1 MIYSYLRIKYCCV
14 LPSWGLA
21 GVLILTLAQP
31 SLAQSSL
38 AREAV
43 PVPSDPFGAAVQ
55 AVTAGDFF
63 RANELFLMLAEQDDH
78 EAQFNLAILLRAG
91 KGLPQNFVLALEWAW
106 LAQLG
111 GVARA
116 PDIADSL
123 IDKVLPAAQVEIASR
138 IDTRLRDRLSR
149 GDRAAIMQFVVFNR
163 TILEEPDLET
173 AYIWSLIGA
182 ALDVQLAI
190 EARDE
195 LYTEFEARIILSAQ
209 DMAHQMFLDQNMG
222 SLFSSNSLVVR

>member
-1 MIYSYLRIKYCCV
+1 MIYSYLRIKCCCP

-21 GVLILTLAQP
+21 GVLVLTLAQP
-31 SLAQSSL
+31 LL

-43 PVPSDPFGAAVQ
+43 PASSDPFRAAVQ

-78 EAQFNLAILLRAG
+78 EAQFNLAVLLRAG
-91 KGLPQNFVLALEWAW
+91 KGLPQNFVRALEWAW

-111 GVARA
+111 GVTRA
-116 PDIADSL
+116 PEIADSL
-123 IDKVLPAAQVEIASR
+123 IDKVLPATQADIASR
-138 IDTRLRDRLSR
+138 IDTRLRGRLSR
-149 GDRAAIMQFVVFNR
+149 GDREAIMQFVVFNR
-163 TILEEPDLET
+163 TILERPDLET

-182 ALDVQLAI
+182 ALGVQLAI

-195 LYTEFEARIILSAQ
+195 ISTELEARIILSAQ

-222 SLFSSNSLVVR
+222 SLFSSNPLAVR

>member
-1 MIYSYLRIKYCCV
+1 MIYFYLRMKFCCA
-14 LPSWGLA
+14 LTLWSLA
-21 GVLILTLAQP
+21 CVMILTLAQP
-31 SLAQSSL
+31 LQAK
-38 AREAV
+38 EAV
-43 PVPSDPFGAAVQ
+43 PASSDPFRAAVQ
-55 AVTAGDFF
+55 AVTTGDFF
-63 RANELFLMLAEQDDH
+63 RANELFLLLAEQDDH
-78 EAQFNLAILLRAG
+78 EAQFNLAVLLHAG

-123 IDKVLPAAQVEIASR
+123 IAKVLPEMQVDIASR
-138 IDTRLRDRLSR
+138 IDTRLRDRLTQ
-149 GDRAAIMQFVVFNR
+149 GDREAIMQFVAFNR
-163 TILEEPDLET
+163 TILERPDQET

-182 ALDVQLAI
+182 ALGVQLAI

-195 LYTEFEARIILSAQ
+195 LSTELEARIILSAQ

-222 SLFSSNSLVVR
+222 SLFSSESLDVR

>member
-1 MIYSYLRIKYCCV
+1 MMYSDLRIKGCCA
-14 LPSWGLA
+14 LPLWGLA

-31 SLAQSSL
+31 LA

-43 PVPSDPFGAAVQ
+43 PASSDPFGAAVQ

-78 EAQFNLAILLRAG
+78 EAQFNLAVLLRAG
-91 KGLPQNFVLALEWAW
+91 KGFPQNFVLALEWAW

-116 PDIADSL
+116 QDISDSL
-123 IDKVLPAAQVEIASR
+123 IDKVLPATQVEIASH
-138 IDTRLRDRLSR
+138 IDTRLRGRLSR
-149 GDRAAIMQFVVFNR
+149 GDREAIMQFVVFNR
-163 TILEEPDLET
+163 TILERPDLET

-182 ALDVQLAI
+182 ALGVQLAI

-195 LYTEFEARIILSAQ
+195 ISTELEARIILSAQ
-209 DMAHQMFLDQNMG
+209 DMAHQMFMDQNMG
-222 SLFSSNSLVVR
+222 SLFSSNPLVVR

>member
-1 MIYSYLRIKYCCV
+1 MIYSYLNMKCSFV
-14 LPSWGLA
+14 LPLRSLA
-21 GVLILTLAQP
+21 CVVILILAQP
-31 SLAQSSL
+31 LLAK
-38 AREAV
+38 EAV
-43 PVPSDPFGAAVQ
+43 PASSDPFRVAVQ
-55 AVTAGDFF
+55 AVITGDFF
-63 RANELFLMLAEQDDH
+63 RANELFLVLAEQDDH
-78 EAQFNLAILLRAG
+78 EAQFNLAVLLHAG

-123 IDKVLPAAQVEIASR
+123 IAKVLPEMQVDIASR
-138 IDTRLRDRLSR
+138 IDMRLRDRLSQ
-149 GDRAAIMQFVVFNR
+149 GDREAIMQFVAFNR
-163 TILEEPDLET
+163 TILERPDLET

-182 ALDVQLAI
+182 ALGVQLAI

-209 DMAHQMFLDQNMG
+209 DKAHQMFLDQNMG